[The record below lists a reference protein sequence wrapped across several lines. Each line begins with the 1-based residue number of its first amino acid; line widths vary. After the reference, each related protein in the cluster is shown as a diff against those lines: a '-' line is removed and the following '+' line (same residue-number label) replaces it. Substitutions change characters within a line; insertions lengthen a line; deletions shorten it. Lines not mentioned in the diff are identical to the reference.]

1 MVGWEKPVTRYNKN
15 NNNRTITK
23 ICIVTRSAVHTYAG
37 DQECWRSRMAKRERE
52 EFEVSEVAPLQPLS
66 R

>member
-15 NNNRTITK
+15 NNNK
-23 ICIVTRSAVHTYAG
+23 NNNKNLHCHMHKDTYAG
-37 DQECWRSRMAKRERE
+37 DREWLNEEERDE

-66 R
+66 C